1 MRTGVYTFTSS
12 IYALELYWETVCVS
26 NEQLLLHM
34 PMQHS
39 SKLQD
44 PNIPINVNHH
54 NSFLLCNTTT
64 AENKSAPKD
73 TVGSLSCL
81 RRLRRNPASL
91 RVVLPVQRPRPSI
104 HNLSTYS
111 PLTFQNQKIAVAK
124 QNDWIHFHPSVM
136 PKYEESYNLWRE
148 PRCFPPKGLLTKILF
163 WQSWGWIQ
171 SSWKL
176 QKFGLCFV
184 I

>member
-12 IYALELYWETVCVS
+12 IYALELYWETVCGS

-54 NSFLLCNTTT
+54 NSFLLCNTTA

-81 RRLRRNPASL
+81 QRLRRNPASL
-91 RVVLPVQRPRPSI
+91 RVVVPVQRPRRPFTTSLPI
-104 HNLSTYS
+104 RLWLSYAE
-111 PLTFQNQKIAVAK
+111 I
-124 QNDWIHFHPSVM
+124 WGII
-136 PKYEESYNLWRE
+136 YELYNLWHD
-148 PRCFPPKGLLTKILF
+148 PRCF
-163 WQSWGWIQ
+163 
-171 SSWKL
+171 L
-176 QKFGLCFV
+176 QKVCWQKSFFGKAGAGSNHPGNSNCCMDAQ
-184 I
+184 IQ